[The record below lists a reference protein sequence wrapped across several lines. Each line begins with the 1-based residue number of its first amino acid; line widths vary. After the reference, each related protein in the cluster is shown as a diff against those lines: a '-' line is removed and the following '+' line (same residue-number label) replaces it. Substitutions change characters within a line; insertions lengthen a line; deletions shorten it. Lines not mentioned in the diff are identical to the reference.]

1 MFKLLLLFVGLYT
14 KKLNTRLCAI
24 HNVLKSTRYVHYAD
38 VYSTG
43 IDHRYS
49 HNNTNKTKTNEES
62 ATQLEKCIHYQKTMN
77 KINKLNNINVNYPY
91 EGWVYSSVSS
101 IVDDG
106 NVKDKNKDNHKQN
119 HNHNNMV
126 SDLYSGLDTYF

>member
-49 HNNTNKTKTNEES
+49 HNNKTKEES
-62 ATQLEKCIHYQKTMN
+62 AIQLEKCIHYQKTMN

-101 IVDDG
+101 IVDND
-106 NVKDKNKDNHKQN
+106 NVKHNQTHN

-126 SDLYSGLDTYF
+126 SDLYSGLDTDF

>member
-1 MFKLLLLFVGLYT
+1 MFKLFLLFVGLYT

-49 HNNTNKTKTNEES
+49 HNNKTKEES
-62 ATQLEKCIHYQKTMN
+62 AIQLEKCIHYQKTMN
-77 KINKLNNINVNYPY
+77 KINKLNNVNVNYPY

-101 IVDDG
+101 IVDND
-106 NVKDKNKDNHKQN
+106 NVKHNQKHN

-126 SDLYSGLDTYF
+126 SDLYSGLDTDF

>member
-1 MFKLLLLFVGLYT
+1 MFKLLLLFVGFYT
-14 KKLNTRLCAI
+14 NKLNTRLCAI

-49 HNNTNKTKTNEES
+49 HNNKTKEES
-62 ATQLEKCIHYQKTMN
+62 AIQLEKCIHYQKTMN
-77 KINKLNNINVNYPY
+77 KINKLNNVNVNYPY

-101 IVDDG
+101 IVDND
-106 NVKDKNKDNHKQN
+106 NVKHNQKHN

-126 SDLYSGLDTYF
+126 SDLYSGLDTDF

>member
-1 MFKLLLLFVGLYT
+1 MFKLLLLFVGFYT
-14 KKLNTRLCAI
+14 NKLNTRLCAI
-24 HNVLKSTRYVHYAD
+24 HNVLKSTRYVQYDD

-49 HNNTNKTKTNEES
+49 PINPNKTKTNEES
-62 ATQLEKCIHYQKTMN
+62 ATQLEKCIHYQKTLN

-101 IVDDG
+101 IVDD
-106 NVKDKNKDNHKQN
+106 DNIKHNQKHN

-126 SDLYSGLDTYF
+126 SDLYSGLDIDF

>member
-1 MFKLLLLFVGLYT
+1 MFKLLLLFVGFYT

-24 HNVLKSTRYVHYAD
+24 HNVLKSTRYVHYDD

-49 HNNTNKTKTNEES
+49 PINTNKTKTNEES

-101 IVDDG
+101 IVDDD
-106 NVKDKNKDNHKQN
+106 NVKHNQTHN

-126 SDLYSGLDTYF
+126 SDLYSGLDTDF

>member
-49 HNNTNKTKTNEES
+49 HNNKTKEES
-62 ATQLEKCIHYQKTMN
+62 AIQLEKCIHYQKTMN

-101 IVDDG
+101 IVDND
-106 NVKDKNKDNHKQN
+106 NVKHNQKHN

-126 SDLYSGLDTYF
+126 SDLYSGLDTDF

>member
-1 MFKLLLLFVGLYT
+1 MFKLLLLFVGFYT
-14 KKLNTRLCAI
+14 NKLNTRLCAI

-43 IDHRYS
+43 VDHRYS
-49 HNNTNKTKTNEES
+49 HNNKTKEET
-62 ATQLEKCIHYQKTMN
+62 ARQLEKCIHYQKTMN

-101 IVDDG
+101 IVDD
-106 NVKDKNKDNHKQN
+106 DNIKHNQKHN

-126 SDLYSGLDTYF
+126 SDLYSGLDIDF

>member
-49 HNNTNKTKTNEES
+49 HNNKTKEES
-62 ATQLEKCIHYQKTMN
+62 AIQLEKCIHYQKTMN

-101 IVDDG
+101 IVYDD
-106 NVKDKNKDNHKQN
+106 NVKHNQKHN

-126 SDLYSGLDTYF
+126 SDLYSGLDTDF

>member
-24 HNVLKSTRYVHYAD
+24 HNVLKSTRCIHYTD

-49 HNNTNKTKTNEES
+49 HNNKTKTNEES

-101 IVDDG
+101 IVDDD
-106 NVKDKNKDNHKQN
+106 NVKHNQKHT

-126 SDLYSGLDTYF
+126 SDLYSGLDTDF

>member
-1 MFKLLLLFVGLYT
+1 MFKLLLLFVGFYT

-24 HNVLKSTRYVHYAD
+24 HNVLKSTRHVHYAD
-38 VYSTG
+38 VYSSG
-43 IDHRYS
+43 IGHRYS
-49 HNNTNKTKTNEES
+49 HNNKTKEES
-62 ATQLEKCIHYQKTMN
+62 AIQLEKCIHYQKTMN

-101 IVDDG
+101 IVDND
-106 NVKDKNKDNHKQN
+106 NVKHNQKHN

-126 SDLYSGLDTYF
+126 SDLYSGLDTDF

>member
-24 HNVLKSTRYVHYAD
+24 HNLFKSTRNLHYDD

-43 IDHRYS
+43 IDHSYS
-49 HNNTNKTKTNEES
+49 HNNKTNEES

-106 NVKDKNKDNHKQN
+106 IVKDKNKDNHKQN